1 MRRLREPR
9 GKVEVLNSYLRSLPG
24 LGNSRLGGATRR
36 WAKRIIPAHVYRG
49 NGWCGFFRYRL
60 RASNEIIGVERS
72 SGGCV
77 IRNAAACGR
86 ALLQGASMWLQ
97 KFWRSARIPGSVFFF
112 FAQFLLLAP
121 NLSLPIFYSIF
132 RIKEVL
138 FFLSCL
144 FIDFRCFKVKTRSCF
159 FLSMIALSRKE
170 IATRRKKKRNFK
182 SALPRFWAGSQLLH

>member
-1 MRRLREPR
+1 MAGRSCRARRCGCRNSGVVRE
-9 GKVEVLNSYLRSLPG
+9 SLV
-24 LGNSRLGGATRR
+24 A
-36 WAKRIIPAHVYRG
+36 
-49 NGWCGFFRYRL
+49 F
-60 RASNEIIGVERS
+60 
-72 SGGCV
+72 
-77 IRNAAACGR
+77 
-86 ALLQGASMWLQ
+86 
-97 KFWRSARIPGSVFFF
+97 FFF